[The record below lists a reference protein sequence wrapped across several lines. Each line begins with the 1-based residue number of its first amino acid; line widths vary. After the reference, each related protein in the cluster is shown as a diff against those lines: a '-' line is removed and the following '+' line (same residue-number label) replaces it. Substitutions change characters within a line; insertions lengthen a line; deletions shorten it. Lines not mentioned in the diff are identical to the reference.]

1 MDYEDSSSKFWAP
14 EKTCKALTDLENSE
28 QRTLTESILW
38 NSCVEW
44 FKGLLAKQQTHENIL
59 WSSSQLNCFILYV
72 SNHSHWGTLLTEQAH
87 KILVTLLLFSD
98 MVLLKWIDS
107 MVVKNQFGYLTI
119 RVGSK
124 ESNNVN
130 LWEDSERI
138 KVCSEDEI

>member
-1 MDYEDSSSKFWAP
+1 
-14 EKTCKALTDLENSE
+14 
-28 QRTLTESILW
+28 
-38 NSCVEW
+38 
-44 FKGLLAKQQTHENIL
+44 
-59 WSSSQLNCFILYV
+59 
-72 SNHSHWGTLLTEQAH
+72 
-87 KILVTLLLFSD
+87 